1 MTSRRNVFGLALA
14 LVLGLGA
21 GQAVRLAAVAGG
33 GQAQVAAARNQPVRN
48 GSFEDVTGNA
58 PAGWRT
64 AQFQRGAQFAVETA
78 GRTGS
83 RSVKISSAE
92 GADAAWTTVAVVR
105 PYAKYRLTGWIR
117 TEAVEPAGAAK
128 GALLNIHGMQPLQ
141 TPAITGTRDWTRV
154 ELTFDTEGNDAL
166 QINCLLGGW
175 GKAKGTAWYD
185 DVALE
190 LLSARELA
198 PAVAIA
204 ASRRRPAMSE
214 YIYGQFIEHLGRCI
228 YGGIWAEMLEDRKFF
243 HAVGDKE
250 SPWTVAGEPAAVTM
264 STSSPF
270 VGRHTPEVSLWG
282 NGKAGGVLQQGLALV
297 RGRKY
302 VGRVVLAGDA
312 SVAPVRV
319 SLVWG
324 EAPAARETVTV
335 ERIGPAFAATPIAFS
350 AAAGNENARLVI
362 EASGRGTLRVGTA
375 SLMPADNVE
384 GFRPEVLQLLR
395 ELDSPVYRWPGG
407 NFVSGYD
414 WRDGIGDRDRRPP
427 RKNPAWMGVE
437 HNDVGIH
444 EFMAFCRLV
453 KTEPYIAV
461 NSGLG
466 DVKSAADEVEYV
478 NGAASSPMGQLWAKN
493 GHPEPY
499 ACKWWSIGNEMY
511 GDWQLGHMPLK
522 EYVQRHNTFADA
534 MRARDPSI
542 RLIGVGAVGEWSE
555 AMMANCAGHMDLVS
569 EHFYSQ
575 ERPGLM
581 SHVAQI
587 PRNIRQIADA
597 HRKYRQTIPALAG
610 KDIRIALDEW
620 NYWYG
625 PHIYGELG
633 TQYFLKDAI
642 GIAAG
647 IHEYVRQSDIIFM
660 ANYAQTVNVIG
671 AIKTNKTEAVI
682 DSTGVVLKLYRQ
694 RFGTIP
700 VEVGGTPEP
709 LDVAAAWRESGRVLT
724 VAVVNP
730 TTTGQVLAL
739 DLAGIATP
747 PTARAWRVTG
757 ADEKACNIPG
767 KPPQVGVEEIPS
779 APFGRQVEVPSMS
792 VTIYEI
798 GAARR

>member
-1 MTSRRNVFGLALA
+1 
-14 LVLGLGA
+14 
-21 GQAVRLAAVAGG
+21 
-33 GQAQVAAARNQPVRN
+33 
-48 GSFEDVTGNA
+48 
-58 PAGWRT
+58 
-64 AQFQRGAQFAVETA
+64 
-78 GRTGS
+78 
-83 RSVKISSAE
+83 
-92 GADAAWTTVAVVR
+92 
-105 PYAKYRLTGWIR
+105 
-117 TEAVEPAGAAK
+117 
-128 GALLNIHGMQPLQ
+128 
-141 TPAITGTRDWTRV
+141 
-154 ELTFDTEGNDAL
+154 
-166 QINCLLGGW
+166 
-175 GKAKGTAWYD
+175 
-185 DVALE
+185 
-190 LLSARELA
+190 
-198 PAVAIA
+198 
-204 ASRRRPAMSE
+204 
-214 YIYGQFIEHLGRCI
+214 
-228 YGGIWAEMLEDRKFF
+228 
-243 HAVGDKE
+243 
-250 SPWTVAGEPAAVTM
+250 
-264 STSSPF
+264 
-270 VGRHTPEVSLWG
+270 
-282 NGKAGGVLQQGLALV
+282 
-297 RGRKY
+297 
-302 VGRVVLAGDA
+302 
-312 SVAPVRV
+312 
-319 SLVWG
+319 
-324 EAPAARETVTV
+324 
-335 ERIGPAFAATPIAFS
+335 
-350 AAAGNENARLVI
+350 
-362 EASGRGTLRVGTA
+362 
-375 SLMPADNVE
+375 MPADNGAGWRADTVA
-384 GFRPEVLQLLR
+384 LLKQL
-395 ELDSPVYRWPGG
+395 DAPVYRWPGG

-478 NGAASSPMGQLWAKN
+478 NGAASSPMGQLRAKN

>member
-1 MTSRRNVFGLALA
+1 MTSRQRGGALVLA

-21 GQAVRLAAVAGG
+21 GQAARLAALAGG
-33 GQAQVAAARNQPVRN
+33 GDQVQAAAAPGQPVRN
-48 GSFEDVTGNA
+48 GSFEEVAGNA

-64 AQFQRGAQFAVETA
+64 AQFQRGAQFGVETA

-83 RSVKISSAE
+83 RSVRISSAD
-92 GADAAWTTVAVVR
+92 GADAAWTTVAAVR
-105 PYAKYRLTGWIR
+105 PFAKYRLTGWIR
-117 TEAVEPAGAAK
+117 TEGVEQIGSAK
-128 GALLNIHGMQPLQ
+128 GALLNIHGMRPLQ
-141 TPAITGTRDWTRV
+141 TVAITGTRDWTRV

-175 GKAKGTAWYD
+175 GKVKGTAWYD
-185 DVALE
+185 DIALE

-198 PAVAIA
+198 PAAAIDTA
-204 ASRRRPAMSE
+204 RRRAPVSE
-214 YIYGQFIEHLGRCI
+214 YVYGQFIEHLGRCI

-243 HAVGDKE
+243 FPVGHAE
-250 SPWTVAGEPAAVTM
+250 SPWKAAGQPGSVAM
-264 STSSPF
+264 STRDPF
-270 VGRHTPEVSLWG
+270 VGAHTPEVVVSA
-282 NGKAGGVLQQGLALV
+282 GKPGGLEQGELALV
-297 RGRKY
+297 AGKKY

-312 SVAPVRV
+312 STAPVRV

-324 EAPAARETVTV
+324 EAPAARETVTI
-335 ERIGPAFAATPIAFS
+335 ERIGMAFAATPIAFS
-350 AAAGNENARLVI
+350 APAGTEHARLVI
-362 EASGRGTLRVGTA
+362 EASGHGTLRVGTA

-395 ELDSPVYRWPGG
+395 ELNSPVYRWPGG

-427 RKNPAWMGVE
+427 RKNPAWKGVE

-444 EFMAFCRLV
+444 EFMAFCRLL

-478 NGAASSPMGQLWAKN
+478 NGAASSPMGQLRAKN
-493 GHPEPY
+493 GHAEPY
-499 ACKWWSIGNEMY
+499 ACRWWSIGNEMY

-522 EYVQRHNTFADA
+522 DYVQKHNTFAQA
-534 MRARDPSI
+534 MRARDASI

-569 EHFYSQ
+569 EHFYNQ

-587 PRNIRQIADA
+587 PRSIREIAQA
-597 HRKYRQTIPALAG
+597 HRKYRETIPALAG

-671 AIKTNKTEAVI
+671 AIKTSKTEAVL
-682 DSTGVVLKLYRQ
+682 DTTGLVLKMYR
-694 RFGTIP
+694 RHLGTIP
-700 VEVGGTPEP
+700 VEIGGAPEP
-709 LDVAAAWRESGRVLT
+709 LDVAAAWRENGRVLT

-730 TTTGQVLAL
+730 TRTEQQLSL
-739 DLAGIATP
+739 DLKGIAIP
-747 PTARAWRVTG
+747 AAARAWRIAGT
-757 ADEKACNIPG
+757 DEKACNAPG
-767 KPPQVGVEEIPS
+767 QRPQVVIEELPT
-779 APFGRQVEVPSMS
+779 APFGRQLKVPGMS
-792 VTIYEI
+792 ATIYEV
-798 GAARR
+798 GPRG